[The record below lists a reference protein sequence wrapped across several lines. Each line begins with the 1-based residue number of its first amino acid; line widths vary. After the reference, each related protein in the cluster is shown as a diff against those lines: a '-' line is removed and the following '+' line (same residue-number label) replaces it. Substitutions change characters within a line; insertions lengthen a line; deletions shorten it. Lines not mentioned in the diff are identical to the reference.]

1 MNRAYSALHVK
12 QVSVDADVVRIK
24 GIASTPKPDRV
35 HDVVNPM
42 GARFKTPMPLLLQ
55 HNHDKPVGVVTF
67 AKPNKNGIPFEAEL
81 PRIKEAGLLKDRV
94 DEAIHALQYKLMSFV
109 SVGFMPDPEKT
120 KRLPSG
126 GYQFDEWDWFEL
138 SIVTIPAHPDAV
150 ITSVKSLG
158 DDEHPEQL
166 SSEVVATI
174 KSIDREQRAA
184 LGIKSVPVVR
194 VTPAGASAIKTKTI
208 KVPKPQEGND
218 MKTTAEQI
226 AEFEATRVTKAAEM
240 EAIMTKAAEA
250 GETLDAEQSEQFD
263 TLEAEIAAID
273 KHIGRL
279 NQMQKAQAANAR
291 PATES
296 IRELSQ
302 VQDLGKSVVRAPAI
316 VRSTRNEEPGI
327 GFAKFALAMF
337 AAKGNVHAA
346 RDFAEHNFSDDTR
359 LQGIMKA
366 AVAAGTTTSP
376 TWAGN
381 LVDYQNLT
389 SEFVEFLRPR
399 TIVGQFGA
407 TGVGGIQIPSLRRVP
422 FNVRIPGKTA
432 AGRAQWVGEGYRK
445 PATSSAYEAQTLKW
459 AKIAA
464 FSVIT
469 DELDR
474 FSDPSVQTLVRDD
487 LAEAVIERMDEDFVD
502 PAKAVGTGASE
513 SPASVTN
520 GVTPIPSSGNDA
532 DAVRADLAN
541 LWAEADTTNLP
552 GGSAV
557 YITDAKTARALSMM
571 QNPLGQPEYG
581 SVTPLG
587 GSINGTPL
595 IVSNYVPSDSSGSLF
610 ILAFASEIYLADD
623 GMVNIDVSREAT
635 VFLDDAAA
643 TATPTAAQLV
653 SLWQTNQLGI
663 RAERY
668 VRWQKRRP
676 QAVAYLSGVNWGQA

>member
-1 MNRAYSALHVK
+1 MKTNRAYSTLEVKALDDERRV
-12 QVSVDADVVRIK
+12 IT
-24 GIASTPKPDRV
+24 GIASTPSPDRMQ
-35 HDVVNPM
+35 DVVEPK
-42 GARFKTPMPLLLQ
+42 GAQFKLPIPFLWQ
-55 HNHDKPVGVVTF
+55 HNHDEPIGHVTD
-67 AKPNKNGIPFEAEL
+67 AKVTQKGIEVSVQLTQVEEPG
-81 PRIKEAGLLKDRV
+81 KLKDRL
-94 DEAIHALQYKLMSFV
+94 DEAWQSIKSGLVRGLSI
-109 SVGFMPDPEKT
+109 GFSAKEFEQIPGSWGLRFLSWE
-120 KRLPSG
+120 
-126 GYQFDEWDWFEL
+126 WFEL
-138 SIVTIPAHPDAV
+138 SAVTIPANAEAT
-150 ITSVKSLG
+150 ITSV
-158 DDEHPEQL
+158 
-166 SSEVVATI
+166 

-194 VTPAGASAIKTKTI
+194 ITPAGASAIKTKTI
-208 KVPKPQEGND
+208 KVPKPEEGQD
-218 MKTTAEQI
+218 MKTIAEQI
-226 AEFEATRVTKAAEM
+226 AEFLATRTAKAADM
-240 EAIMTKAAEA
+240 AAIIEKSAAS
-250 GETLDAEQSEQFD
+250 GETLDAEQSESFD
-263 TLEAEIAAID
+263 TLKDEIATID
-273 KHIGRL
+273 KHVSRL
-279 NQMQKAQAANAR
+279 REFEKAQVANAR

-296 IRELSQ
+296 VRELSP

-399 TIVGQFGA
+399 TIVGQFGT

-643 TATPTAAQLV
+643 TGTPTAAQLV

-676 QAVAYLSGVNWGQA
+676 QAVAYLDGVNWGQA